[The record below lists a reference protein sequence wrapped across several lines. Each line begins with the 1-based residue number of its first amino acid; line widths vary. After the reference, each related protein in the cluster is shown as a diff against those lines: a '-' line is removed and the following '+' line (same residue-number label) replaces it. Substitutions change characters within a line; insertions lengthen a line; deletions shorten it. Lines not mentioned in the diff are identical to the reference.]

1 MKLQAYGDLN
11 ASLKIK
17 KHNEKTSTNIYL
29 IENQTILWSWSQ
41 LLSHI
46 SFLLLVVDWADGK
59 VLLTLKETCYLEV
72 FRHLSTPLSWKIYPS
87 FKLIVILLLLV
98 LYAAMVHI

>member
-29 IENQTILWSWSQ
+29 IENQTIL
-41 LLSHI
+41 
-46 SFLLLVVDWADGK
+46 
-59 VLLTLKETCYLEV
+59 
-72 FRHLSTPLSWKIYPS
+72 
-87 FKLIVILLLLV
+87 
-98 LYAAMVHI
+98 